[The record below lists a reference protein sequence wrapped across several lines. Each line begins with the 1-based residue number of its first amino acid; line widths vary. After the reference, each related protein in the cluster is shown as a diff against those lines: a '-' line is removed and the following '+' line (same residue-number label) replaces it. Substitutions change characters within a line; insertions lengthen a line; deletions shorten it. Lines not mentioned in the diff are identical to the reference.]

1 MTKAIDVLRYIN
13 ETNPPCGEVQYQK
26 LLYYVQA
33 WSLAWDGVPM
43 FEDRIEAW
51 TMGPV
56 VPSVRYRLGEKG
68 DYGLSADQK
77 ATIDAVVGHYR
88 RWNGGKLIEMTHT
101 ERPWREARG
110 DLPQD
115 AASSN
120 EVTHDAM
127 RREFTLQS
135 LAGRGPKRPPP
146 RIKDA
151 DEATALALA
160 AKASRRWSRTLALL
174 AE

>member
-1 MTKAIDVLRYIN
+1 MTKAIDIVRYIN
-13 ETNPPCGEVQYQK
+13 ETSSPCGEARCQK
-26 LLYYVQA
+26 LLYYVQG
-33 WSLAWDGVPM
+33 WSLAWDGTPM

-51 TMGPV
+51 AMGPV

-88 RWNGGKLIEMTHT
+88 RWSGEELGRMTHA

-110 DLPQD
+110 DLPRD
-115 AASSN
+115 AADSE

-135 LAGRGPKRPPP
+135 LAGTGPRRPPSCVE
-146 RIKDA
+146 DA

-174 AE
+174 AD

>member
-1 MTKAIDVLRYIN
+1 MTKAIDVVRYIN
-13 ETNPPCGEVQYQK
+13 ETSSPCGEAQYQK

-33 WSLAWDGVPM
+33 WSLAWDGTPM

-51 TMGPV
+51 AMGPV
-56 VPSVRYRLGEKG
+56 VPSVRHCLGEKG
-68 DYGLSADQK
+68 DYDLSADQK
-77 ATIDAVVGHYR
+77 ATINAVVGHYR
-88 RWNGGKLIEMTHT
+88 RWSGEELDGMTHA

-110 DLPQD
+110 DLPRD
-115 AASSN
+115 AADSE

-135 LAGRGPKRPPP
+135 LAGKGPKRPPP
-146 RIKDA
+146 RIEEA
-151 DEATALALA
+151 DEARVLALA
-160 AKASRRWSRTLALL
+160 ARASRRWSRTLALL